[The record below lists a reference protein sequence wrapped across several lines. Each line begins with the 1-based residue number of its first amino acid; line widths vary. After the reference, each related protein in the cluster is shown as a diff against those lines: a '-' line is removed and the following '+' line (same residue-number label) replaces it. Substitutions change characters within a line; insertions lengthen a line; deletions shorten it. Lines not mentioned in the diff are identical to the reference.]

1 MLAWLQGEPLPVIK
15 FQSYLAGSAFA
26 GLLAA
31 SIAMELL
38 NAFPVNQYL
47 WHINIMFARE
57 ARPLL
62 QHIDMLAGG
71 SSTLAILA
79 LGGLALA
86 SILAA
91 RARLRLLA
99 AVNCHIALI
108 MLLHLA
114 ARSYM
119 RTYPHGLFSHD
130 TIFALAAKLSV
141 VQFGIA
147 GLILAL
153 TAVCVVSHLDM
164 LGRALARR
172 RGRSIVAE
180 TRTLQVTGLRTT

>member
-1 MLAWLQGEPLPVIK
+1 MIK
-15 FQSYLAGSAFA
+15 FQSYLAGLAFA

-31 SIAMELL
+31 YIAMELL

-47 WHINIMFARE
+47 WHVNILFARE

-86 SILAA
+86 CILAA
-91 RARLRLLA
+91 RARFRLLA

-114 ARSYM
+114 ARSYL
-119 RTYPHGLFSHD
+119 RTYPHGVFSHD
-130 TIFALAAKLSV
+130 TALAFAAKLSV
-141 VQFGIA
+141 VQVGIA

-153 TAVCVVSHLDM
+153 TAMCVLSHIDILC
-164 LGRALARR
+164 RAMARHR
-172 RGRSIVAE
+172 ARSIPSE
-180 TRTLQVTGLRTT
+180 TGKPLVTGLRTT

>member
-1 MLAWLQGEPLPVIK
+1 MIK
-15 FQSYLAGSAFA
+15 FQSYLAGLAFA

-31 SIAMELL
+31 YIAMELL
-38 NAFPVNQYL
+38 NAYPVNRYL
-47 WHINIMFARE
+47 WHVNITFARE

-62 QHIDMLAGG
+62 QHIDVLAGG

-86 SILAA
+86 CILAA
-91 RARLRLLA
+91 KARLRLLA

-114 ARSYM
+114 ARSYV

-130 TIFALAAKLSV
+130 TVFSVAAKLSV

-153 TAVCVVSHLDM
+153 TAVCVASHIDM
-164 LGRALARR
+164 LGRALARHR
-172 RGRSIVAE
+172 ARSGAPE
-180 TRTLQVTGLRTT
+180 TRKSLVTGFRTT

>member
-1 MLAWLQGEPLPVIK
+1 MIK
-15 FQSYLAGSAFA
+15 FQSYLAGLAFA

-31 SIAMELL
+31 YIAMELL

-47 WHINIMFARE
+47 WHLNIIFARE

-114 ARSYM
+114 ARSYV
-119 RTYPHGLFSHD
+119 RTYPHGLFSYD
-130 TIFALAAKLSV
+130 TVFALAAKLSV

-153 TAVCVVSHLDM
+153 TAVCVASHIDM
-164 LGRALARR
+164 LGRALARH
-172 RGRSIVAE
+172 RGRSIAPE

>member
-1 MLAWLQGEPLPVIK
+1 MLAWPKGEPLPVVK
-15 FQSYLAGSAFA
+15 FQSYLAGLAFA

-31 SIAMELL
+31 YIAMELL

-47 WHINIMFARE
+47 WHVNIIFARE

-71 SSTLAILA
+71 SSTLTILA
-79 LGGLALA
+79 LGGLSIAC
-86 SILAA
+86 ILAA
-91 RARLRLLA
+91 KARLRLLA

-108 MLLHLA
+108 MVLHLA
-114 ARSYM
+114 ARSYA
-119 RTYPHGLFSHD
+119 RTYPHGFFSHD
-130 TIFALAAKLSV
+130 TIFSIAAKLNV

-153 TAVCVVSHLDM
+153 AAVCVVSHIDIL
-164 LGRALARR
+164 RHALARHR
-172 RGRSIVAE
+172 ARSIAPE
-180 TRTLQVTGLRTT
+180 KGKPLVTGLGTT

>member
-1 MLAWLQGEPLPVIK
+1 MIK

-31 SIAMELL
+31 YIAMELL

-47 WHINIMFARE
+47 WHINIVFARE

-62 QHIDMLAGG
+62 QHIGMLAGG
-71 SSTLAILA
+71 SPAIAILA
-79 LGGLALA
+79 LGGLAL
-86 SILAA
+86 SCILAA
-91 RARLRLLA
+91 KARFRLLA

-108 MLLHLA
+108 MVLHLA
-114 ARSYM
+114 ARSYV
-119 RTYPHGLFSHD
+119 RTYPHGIFGHD
-130 TIFALAAKLSV
+130 TVFSLAAKLNV

-153 TAVCVVSHLDM
+153 AAVCVVSHIDI
-164 LGRALARR
+164 LGRALVRHRA
-172 RGRSIVAE
+172 RSITPEAGKP
-180 TRTLQVTGLRTT
+180 LVTGLRTT